1 MPQRAGKCATVLI
14 SLVACWGLWTSSA
27 IAQTPDDPSGFGRMQ
42 AVAKL
47 SQGLQGEID
56 LRRFPKNQTLQEALI
71 TLFEIVRCQGSD
83 LPLIVHVESVKE
95 ACPDVPDV
103 YLQPV
108 HLPSNRRTMTVA
120 AILQCFVKQA
130 THGKGTWLVRPDFV
144 EITCWDRRPHRNEV
158 LTQRVDLEGAP
169 ASMPFQKM
177 LECLEQQLQARDCR
191 IDLHVDVVALQAAV
205 SPRFD
210 LGKLMIRLPH
220 ADPDLTLGEFLQHV
234 LRQIPGS
241 NASVLVVDDGLEIT
255 TARRAEYLRSLLPH
269 LSPSYNDRLLDQTGG
284 RKDKAV

>member
-27 IAQTPDDPSGFGRMQ
+27 VAQTPDFPSDAAGRMG

-47 SQGLQGEID
+47 SRELQREID
-56 LRRFPKNQTLQEALI
+56 LRRFPKNQTLKEALI
-71 TLFEIVRCQGSD
+71 TLYQMVSSQGSD
-83 LPLIVHVESVKE
+83 LPVIVDADSVKE
-95 ACPDVPDV
+95 ACPEVPDV
-103 YLQPV
+103 YDQPV
-108 HLPSNRRTMTVA
+108 HLPSNRRTMTIA
-120 AILQCFVKQA
+120 AILQCFVNQA
-130 THGKGTWLVRPDFV
+130 THGKGTWLIRPDFV

-177 LECLEQQLQARDCR
+177 LECLEQQLQARDCL
-191 IDLHVDVVALQAAV
+191 IDIHVDVEALQAAV

-210 LGKLMIRLPH
+210 LCKLIIHLPH

-241 NASVLVVDDGLEIT
+241 NASVLAVDDGLEIT

-269 LSPSYNDRLLDQTGG
+269 LRPSYNDRLLDQTRG
-284 RKDKAV
+284 DKAV